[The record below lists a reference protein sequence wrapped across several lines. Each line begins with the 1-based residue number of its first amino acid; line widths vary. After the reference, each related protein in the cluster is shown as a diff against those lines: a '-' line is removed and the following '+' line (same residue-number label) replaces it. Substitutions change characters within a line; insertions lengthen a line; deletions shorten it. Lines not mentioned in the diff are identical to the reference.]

1 MVKMGSDMVGRER
14 VAYLERLLKRA
25 GACSYSYFGS
35 AQVSHKADGSLV
47 TDADKV
53 AEEVLLEGLT
63 EAFPGYGVRGE
74 EGAHVDG
81 ERGTWY
87 VDPLDGTS
95 AFVQLLAHWGPTV
108 CLVED
113 GELVLGAFWLPRLN
127 EYWYAEKGKGAYL
140 NGRRLAQRGSVR
152 PSRDQVLLLPS
163 RFHRMGPLDWP
174 GKARVLG
181 SSAAHLALVAAGG
194 ADATIIPRWCL
205 WDVGCGVL
213 LAEETGHLICTVD
226 GQELSVVQ
234 QQGLPFM
241 VGASNAVEYL
251 LAEGRL
257 NRVRQR
263 LLGSPGG
270 DSR

>member
-25 GACSYSYFGS
+25 GACAYSYFGS

-113 GELVLGAFWLPRLN
+113 GELVLGAFWLPRL
-127 EYWYAEKGKGAYL
+127 
-140 NGRRLAQRGSVR
+140 RRDIRRCGHSHFDAKNLE
-152 PSRDQVLLLPS
+152 
-163 RFHRMGPLDWP
+163 
-174 GKARVLG
+174 
-181 SSAAHLALVAAGG
+181 AHVQLAGG
-194 ADATIIPRWCL
+194 SF
-205 WDVGCGVL
+205 VL
-213 LAEETGHLICTVD
+213 E
-226 GQELSVVQ
+226 S
-234 QQGLPFM
+234 
-241 VGASNAVEYL
+241 SN
-251 LAEGRL
+251 
-257 NRVRQR
+257 
-263 LLGSPGG
+263 
-270 DSR
+270 D